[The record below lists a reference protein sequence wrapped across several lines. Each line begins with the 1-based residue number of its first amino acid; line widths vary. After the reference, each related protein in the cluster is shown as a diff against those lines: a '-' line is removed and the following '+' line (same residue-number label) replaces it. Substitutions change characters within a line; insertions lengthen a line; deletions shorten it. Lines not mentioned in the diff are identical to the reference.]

1 MNEIIMNAVTKPNA
15 SMHDLFKSLAQAF
28 IAEKLTVEELIPYL
42 AEDYRL
48 LSLFNTKQFT
58 LEQKKAFIDSNIE
71 TFYELYQD
79 LDYELFDYVLS
90 LESTDVNIRRTMINI
105 IRKDENTDRSFDYVF
120 ENVTKIDDIWGITN
134 FIETYPCQF
143 TKSQIETIINYNGI
157 KSAEFIE
164 TYTGELIPYDELSS
178 LSKSVVDVLNNDNEY
193 FYELIEKLA
202 KNFGGGDFIH
212 IAEDMSLKLEYSKV
226 LNLIKKLIDDNQS
239 DYDCVKLLVR
249 ICIAN
254 NWLQVFNDTEI
265 DYMNFSYTL
274 YSSKLDLKM
283 INNYDPKALSIQILK
298 HITYAGWKE
307 VKPYIS
313 FYEYVMIKIRGDK

>member
-1 MNEIIMNAVTKPNA
+1 
-15 SMHDLFKSLAQAF
+15 
-28 IAEKLTVEELIPYL
+28 
-42 AEDYRL
+42 
-48 LSLFNTKQFT
+48 
-58 LEQKKAFIDSNIE
+58 
-71 TFYELYQD
+71 
-79 LDYELFDYVLS
+79 
-90 LESTDVNIRRTMINI
+90 
-105 IRKDENTDRSFDYVF
+105 
-120 ENVTKIDDIWGITN
+120 
-134 FIETYPCQF
+134 
-143 TKSQIETIINYNGI
+143 
-157 KSAEFIE
+157 
-164 TYTGELIPYDELSS
+164 
-178 LSKSVVDVLNNDNEY
+178 
-193 FYELIEKLA
+193 
-202 KNFGGGDFIH
+202 
-212 IAEDMSLKLEYSKV
+212 MSLKLEYSKV

>member
-120 ENVTKIDDIWGITN
+120 ENVNKIDDIWGITN
-134 FIETYPCQF
+134 FIDLPV
-143 TKSQIETIINYNGI
+143 S
-157 KSAEFIE
+157 
-164 TYTGELIPYDELSS
+164 
-178 LSKSVVDVLNNDNEY
+178 
-193 FYELIEKLA
+193 
-202 KNFGGGDFIH
+202 IH
-212 IAEDMSLKLEYSKV
+212 KV
-226 LNLIKKLIDDNQS
+226 SN
-239 DYDCVKLLVR
+239 
-249 ICIAN
+249 
-254 NWLQVFNDTEI
+254 
-265 DYMNFSYTL
+265 
-274 YSSKLDLKM
+274 
-283 INNYDPKALSIQILK
+283 
-298 HITYAGWKE
+298 
-307 VKPYIS
+307 
-313 FYEYVMIKIRGDK
+313 